1 MVALAGCR
9 PTLPSLALSPPLCWW
24 AVTTQSAPPLHPNF
38 SHSTIFFV
46 VFPSALFFSSSR
58 QGGYEVWDIACSNVR
73 THTCTL
79 WGESGAVGLGASERG
94 VSGNPSELVCEGLVN
109 RTGEKKER
117 RKEEWREKNKG
128 GRMSWQGFQTSRS
141 LIAGSVPLLPRTNA
155 KMKGLLMNASHAT
168 SWHYCSESPRR
179 KMKRKE
185 EVMIRTE
192 TNHPTVCAPACTKKW
207 FQEKMEKS
215 NLWLL
220 PLWTHML
227 TSPQSP
233 SCGTCTQQPPASNR
247 LKQPEEKGS
256 CGWLVRLSPAWSQDQ
271 GGRSSW
277 TGCPFVVTYPNSSL

>member
-1 MVALAGCR
+1 MCCTRCTVHDWEGGTEVQKGVAGAWSLQSVYPSLSSGLNPPSIHQFSLFICLLPYSSPFVIILPPVLLRRSLIGHLCHLPLFSLLIWKVLSKSTLCNNSCMVALAGCR

-168 SWHYCSESPRR
+168 SWHYCIIPPRR
-179 KMKRKE
+179 KMKR
-185 EVMIRTE
+185 
-192 TNHPTVCAPACTKKW
+192 W
-207 FQEKMEKS
+207 
-215 NLWLL
+215 W
-220 PLWTHML
+220 
-227 TSPQSP
+227 
-233 SCGTCTQQPPASNR
+233 
-247 LKQPEEKGS
+247 
-256 CGWLVRLSPAWSQDQ
+256 
-271 GGRSSW
+271 
-277 TGCPFVVTYPNSSL
+277 